1 MILICNYA
9 GKYYTSIFVD
19 LNHVQINN
27 SFISSRACVI
37 KAYRA
42 TPDQVCPGLQFS
54 TMYRKEKP
62 LVLKSSASSLSNN
75 LSVLVAL
82 EKGVLNYAVVHK
94 AVVNIISASTDG
106 STVNSRNIVCKEPSA
121 AQQSTPMIIQVKKL
135 H

>member
-1 MILICNYA
+1 MPTVYLHLPAHALQSVPSNNLLSILTRPWYFN
-9 GKYYTSIFVD
+9 
-19 LNHVQINN
+19 
-27 SFISSRACVI
+27 
-37 KAYRA
+37 
-42 TPDQVCPGLQFS
+42 
-54 TMYRKEKP
+54 MYRKEKP
-62 LVLKSSASSLSNN
+62 LVLKSSASSLTNN

-121 AQQSTPMIIQVKKL
+121 AQQSTPMIIQVYFLYHIRNVSLRLPSIHNQCNK

>member
-1 MILICNYA
+1 MISRYA
-9 GKYYTSIFVD
+9 GEHDTSILYAYTTYNLSTRYFFPRMR
-19 LNHVQINN
+19 H
-27 SFISSRACVI
+27 

-42 TPDQVCPGLQFS
+42 TTDQVWLGLQFS

-121 AQQSTPMIIQVKKL
+121 AQQSTPMIIQVKNL

>member
-1 MILICNYA
+1 
-9 GKYYTSIFVD
+9 
-19 LNHVQINN
+19 
-27 SFISSRACVI
+27 
-37 KAYRA
+37 
-42 TPDQVCPGLQFS
+42 
-54 TMYRKEKP
+54 MYRKEKP
-62 LVLKSSASSLSNN
+62 LVLKSSASCLSNN

-121 AQQSTPMIIQVKKL
+121 AQQSTPMIIQVKNL

>member
-1 MILICNYA
+1 MRH
-9 GKYYTSIFVD
+9 KSVPS
-19 LNHVQINN
+19 NN
-27 SFISSRACVI
+27 GS
-37 KAYRA
+37 
-42 TPDQVCPGLQFS
+42 THQVCPGLQFS